1 MAAQLRLVRRR
12 ISSVQSIAKI
22 TRAQELIAS
31 SRIVRAQQQQRSA
44 EPYARELTRAVEAV
58 LSRSTNVTHPFIQEP
73 ENPSRAA
80 VLILT
85 SDQGFAGAF
94 NANVLRESG
103 RLRQTLRDGG
113 IEPVLYVAGRKGIGW
128 HRFRELELENS
139 WSGFSAAP
147 KYRNAEK
154 ISDALLEAFNA
165 GTGEGGVDEIHLV
178 GTDFVSMLT
187 QRPYSRR
194 LLPLE
199 IEVSEEE
206 SPSGPLPQY
215 EFEPGPAE
223 VLDALMPQYVAA
235 RIFYAML
242 EAAAAELASRRRA
255 MKAATDNANV
265 LRESARLRQL
275 LQDRG
280 IEPVLYVAGRK
291 GIAWHRFRELDVA
304 ESWSGFSAAP
314 RYRDAQ
320 QIATALLEAFNAGRH
335 ESGEGGVDEIHM
347 VSTEFVSMLTQR
359 PAARRILPL
368 QIEDTDEPSP
378 HGPLP
383 QYEFEPSPPEVFD
396 ALMPQYVASRIFYAM
411 LEAAA
416 AELASRRRAMK
427 AATDNA
433 SELLET
439 LTRQA
444 NNARQAEITQE
455 ISEIVGG
462 ANALADASA
471 TSE

>member
-1 MAAQLRLVRRR
+1 MGAQLRLVRRR
-12 ISSVQSIAKI
+12 IGTVQSIAKI

-31 SRIVRAQQQQRSA
+31 SRIVRAQQQMRAA

-58 LSRSTNVTHPFIQEP
+58 ISRSTTINHPFTEEP

-85 SDQGFAGAF
+85 SDQGFAGA
-94 NANVLRESG
+94 
-103 RLRQTLRDGG
+103 
-113 IEPVLYVAGRKGIGW
+113 Y
-128 HRFRELELENS
+128 
-139 WSGFSAAP
+139 
-147 KYRNAEK
+147 
-154 ISDALLEAFNA
+154 
-165 GTGEGGVDEIHLV
+165 
-178 GTDFVSMLT
+178 
-187 QRPYSRR
+187 
-194 LLPLE
+194 
-199 IEVSEEE
+199 
-206 SPSGPLPQY
+206 
-215 EFEPGPAE
+215 
-223 VLDALMPQYVAA
+223 
-235 RIFYAML
+235 
-242 EAAAAELASRRRA
+242 
-255 MKAATDNANV
+255 NANV

-275 LQDRG
+275 LRDRG

-291 GIAWHRFRELDVA
+291 GVSWHRFRELDLA
-304 ESWSGFSAAP
+304 DSWSGFSAAP
-314 RYRDAQ
+314 RYRNAQ
-320 QIATALLEAFNAGRH
+320 QIATTLLEAFNA
-335 ESGEGGVDEIHM
+335 EDGGVDEIHL

-378 HGPLP
+378 SGPLP
-383 QYEFEPSPPEVFD
+383 QYEFEPGPAEVLD

-433 SELLET
+433 GDLLET

-462 ANALADASA
+462 ATGLAGASA
-471 TSE
+471 HE